1 MLQVGTDTVD
11 VYRLDELLVLRV
23 MYSERDVVTG
33 SAAEVEDGLMTELK
47 TAVVVMVLVVTLVA
61 TSAIVK
67 SHSGILLVDIIT
79 YLFPQSQLL

>member
-11 VYRLDELLVLRV
+11 VYRLGELLVLRV

-33 SAAEVEDGLMTELK
+33 STAEVEDGLMTELK
-47 TAVVVMVLVVTLVA
+47 TAVVVVVLVVILVA

-67 SHSGILLVDIIT
+67 YHSGILLVEI
-79 YLFPQSQLL
+79 

>member
-23 MYSERDVVTG
+23 MYSERDAVTG
-33 SAAEVEDGLMTELK
+33 STAEVEDGLMTELK
-47 TAVVVMVLVVTLVA
+47 TAVVVMVTLVA

-79 YLFPQSQLL
+79 YLFPPSQIL

>member
-23 MYSERDVVTG
+23 MYSERDAVTG

-47 TAVVVMVLVVTLVA
+47 TAVVVMVTLVA

-67 SHSGILLVDIIT
+67 SHSRILLVDIIT
-79 YLFPQSQLL
+79 YLFPPSQIL

>member
-11 VYRLDELLVLRV
+11 VYRLFVLRV

-47 TAVVVMVLVVTLVA
+47 TAVVVVVTLVA
-61 TSAIVK
+61 T
-67 SHSGILLVDIIT
+67 
-79 YLFPQSQLL
+79 

>member
-11 VYRLDELLVLRV
+11 VYRLDEL

-47 TAVVVMVLVVTLVA
+47 TAVVVVVLVVTLVA

-67 SHSGILLVDIIT
+67 YHSGILLVEI
-79 YLFPQSQLL
+79 